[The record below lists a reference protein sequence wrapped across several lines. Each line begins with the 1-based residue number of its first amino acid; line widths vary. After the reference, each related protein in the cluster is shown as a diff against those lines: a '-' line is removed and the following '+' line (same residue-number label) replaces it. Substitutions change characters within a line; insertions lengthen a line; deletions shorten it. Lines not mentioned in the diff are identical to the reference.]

1 MARRGSVDND
11 NWGILLSEMVADF
24 SVKRAVAWLQRKFA
38 SFDSSRESAL
48 SVEENRHDKKY
59 FSSAR
64 TIGFIRDLPETTGS
78 DVNRPVLVAAVE
90 MRNDITERTSRQTQF
105 NFAKRVLQNAVKG
118 GAAGLNG
125 YPNQGIF
132 FFYDKDGYFRI
143 SLVSAA
149 MEGRRFKFNE
159 AKRQSF
165 YVNPER
171 PNNVAKSRLQEPI
184 RTFADLKEAF
194 SVEALTK
201 EFYGRLFEWYEW
213 AMKPAT
219 GVTFPNDVA
228 DEKGNRQYNNEA
240 IIRLI
245 TRLMFTW
252 FIRQRGLVPEEFF
265 KVDGV
270 EALLKDFDAESM
282 EDGNYYRCILQNL
295 FFATL
300 NCQPDKRKFRAK
312 TGNGMCKRDWTI
324 KTLYRYEKE
333 FRDSQEFM
341 RLMSNVPFL
350 NCALFDC
357 LDKQEREQ
365 DGGRTLLFDGFSDTK
380 KNQAR
385 VPNGL
390 FFHKEKG
397 IVNLFDTY
405 EFTIDENN
413 ADDADVALDPELLGK
428 VFENLLGAFNPETQ
442 ETARKATGS
451 FYTPRE
457 IVDYMVEESLKSHLK
472 TKVPSLKDEWL
483 DDLFDKTKSAE
494 KAALPFDEDVAKEV
508 REALYTCKV
517 LDPAC
522 GSGAFPMGVLHCMVR
537 LFGRLDPNNYD
548 LSKRLVNRYKEEIG
562 KPSDPYETDAEKE
575 ERLAA
580 LQIQLKEGE
589 HYPDYARK
597 LYLIENCIY
606 GVDIQPIA
614 TQISKLRFFIS
625 LLCDQLRSNWN
636 ECAENHGLLSLP
648 NLEAKFVCANTLISL
663 PETAGELNLSTSGIP
678 ELRQELQENRHR
690 IFAARTYKQKD
701 KLKEKDQ
708 KIRDKIRDTIR
719 ASHSTPDKDMIALQM
734 EVIERLTDD
743 RKRYETPQMVK
754 KEKPVQYSLF
764 GEPYQTELRFEMVD
778 ENKDRREAIDAQ
790 IRFARKKI
798 DAENAKS
805 RSENV
810 SAIDKLAKMV
820 SGWDPYDQNATS
832 KFFDP
837 QWMFNIENGFDIVIG
852 NPPYISASDQ
862 LKDSRLKKQRET
874 LSHDGRFSCLVQ
886 KWDLY
891 IAFIELSLQ
900 ELLKHDGI
908 FAMIVPYPFLNQ
920 KYGAVMRRKI
930 ISEFA
935 LLEVVDL
942 QGVKVFENA
951 TVTNCIPFVKKT
963 RPDDSV
969 IISRAS
975 EDKNILHAETIS
987 VLDFMPNPETAVWKT
1002 TKQINLLDRYADMHV
1017 LGDYCYI
1024 SEGMKLNADEKI
1036 ARGLFAK
1043 EDLISTT
1050 KDKIHCMEYVEG
1062 KNIERYNI
1070 KGEVRYLE
1078 YGTKRVP
1085 ALLRRPTFPELYS
1098 HPKLMFNI
1106 LGELRCVLD
1115 SDRIMHGTSILSAVP
1130 WYRLKDVEN
1139 KSITASVKKFSSM
1152 TRPEMEL
1159 LSKNID
1165 LRYLLCVMNSHYAG
1179 VLLTSIRGGDY
1190 HIYAEYIRNIPIPSA
1205 SHAVQKQLVTIVDR
1219 ILVEKKR
1226 NPEVDTSSLE
1236 SEIDQLVYKLYG
1248 LTEEEIA
1255 IVEGRDKKEEEAGK
1269 EESVKP
1275 SRRGGR
1281 AAPPVPR
1288 PKTSEDEEEELE

>member
-1 MARRGSVDND
+1 M
-11 NWGILLSEMVADF
+11 
-24 SVKRAVAWLQRKFA
+24 KRAVAWLERKFA
-38 SFDSSRESAL
+38 SFDSSRQSGL
-48 SVEENRHDKKY
+48 PVDENRNDKKY
-59 FSSAR
+59 FASAR
-64 TIGFIRDLPETTGS
+64 TIGFIRELPETAGG
-78 DVNRPVLVAAVE
+78 DINRPVLVAAVE

-105 NFAKRVLQNAVKG
+105 NFAKRVLQNAVKS

-213 AMKPAT
+213 AMKPRT

-228 DEKGNRQYNNEA
+228 DDKDDRKYNNEA

-252 FIRQRGLVPEEFF
+252 FIRQRGLVPEELF
-265 KVDGV
+265 KVEGV
-270 EALLKDFDAESM
+270 SALLKGFKAESM
-282 EDGNYYRCILQNL
+282 EDDNYYRCILQNL

-300 NCQPDKRKFRAK
+300 NCQPEKRRFRVK

-333 FRDSQEFM
+333 FSDSQEFK

-380 KNQAR
+380 KNRAR

-397 IVNLFDTY
+397 IVRLFDTY

-472 TKVPSLKDEWL
+472 TKVPQLKDEWL
-483 DDLFDKTKSAE
+483 DDLFDKTKAADRAE
-494 KAALPFDEDVAKEV
+494 LPFDEDVAKEV

-548 LSKRLVNRYKEEIG
+548 LSRRLVDRYKEEIK
-562 KPSDPYETDAEKE
+562 KPSDPYETEAEKE

-580 LQIQLKEGE
+580 LKVQLKEGE

-663 PETAGELNLSTSGIP
+663 PETSGELNLSTSGIP
-678 ELRQELQENRHR
+678 ELRQELQENRHK

-701 KLKEKDQ
+701 KLKDNDQ
-708 KIRDKIRDTIR
+708 KIRDRIRDTVR
-719 ASHSTPDKDMIALQM
+719 STLAKPDKDMIALQM
-734 EVIERLTDD
+734 EVIEKLKED
-743 RKRYETPQMVK
+743 RKLYETPKMVK
-754 KEKPVQYSLF
+754 KVKPVQDSLF
-764 GEPYQTELRFEMVD
+764 GEPSNAVPAYEMVD
-778 ENKDRREAIDAQ
+778 TNKAKRDEIDDKIQFAQ
-790 IRFARKKI
+790 KKI
-798 DAENAKS
+798 DEENAKS

-810 SAIDKLAKMV
+810 TAIDKLARMV

-832 KFFDP
+832 SFFDP

-852 NPPYISASDQ
+852 NPPYISAPDQ
-862 LKDSRLKKQRET
+862 LKDPKLKKQRET
-874 LSHDGRFSCLVQ
+874 LSHDRRFSCLIQ

-891 IAFIELSLQ
+891 IAFMELSLRV
-900 ELLKHDGI
+900 LLKDRGA
-908 FAMIVPYPFLNQ
+908 FTMIVPYPLTNQ
-920 KYGAVMRRKI
+920 NYGAAIRKMLLTGY
-930 ISEFA
+930 A
-935 LLEVVDL
+935 LKSIVDL
-942 QGVKVFENA
+942 QGVSVFENA
-951 TVTNCIPFVKKT
+951 TVTNCIPFVQKISPLSEVRIIKPDENG
-963 RPDDSV
+963 RFNRVKVLSVVNFMPDD
-969 IISRAS
+969 
-975 EDKNILHAETIS
+975 KTC
-987 VLDFMPNPETAVWKT
+987 VWKT
-1002 TKQINLLDRYADMHV
+1002 SGEKNLLSRFNGMYC

-1024 SEGMKLNADEKI
+1024 SVGMVLNADEKL
-1036 ARGLFAK
+1036 AKGAFTK
-1043 EDLISTT
+1043 EDLISLK
-1050 KDKIHCMEYVEG
+1050 KDRRHPRPYVEG
-1062 KNIERYNI
+1062 KDIDRYI
-1070 KGEVRYLE
+1070 VKRVRFLE
-1078 YGTKRVP
+1078 YGTERVP
-1085 ALLRRPTFPELYS
+1085 SQIRRPTFPELYL
-1098 HPKLMFNI
+1098 HPKLI
-1106 LGELRCVLD
+1106 LNTLGTIKGTYD
-1115 SDRIMHGTSILSAVP
+1115 SSGYFTTNHKLNLILP
-1130 WYRLKDVEN
+1130 WRSLKDVEN
-1139 KSITASVKKFSSM
+1139 NSISVSVKRYCVLSRKD
-1152 TRPEMEL
+1152 MERLSQGIDELFL
-1159 LSKNID
+1159 LGLLNS
-1165 LRYLLCVMNSHYAG
+1165 RMGQYLLN
-1179 VLLTSIRGGDY
+1179 LIRGGDIN
-1190 HIYAEYIRNIPIPSA
+1190 IYPEHLRAIPVA
-1205 SHAVQKQLVTIVDR
+1205 GVERQKQLGI
-1219 ILVEKKR
+1219 ILLVEKVLAAKKKDS
-1226 NPEVDTSSLE
+1226 NSDTSAWE
-1236 SEIDQLVYKLYG
+1236 SEIDKLVYKLYG
-1248 LTEEEIA
+1248 LTDDEIA
-1255 IVEGRDKKEEEAGK
+1255 IVEGRDNKEEVSGKKEP
-1269 EESVKP
+1269 VLT
-1275 SRRGGR
+1275 SRRAAR
-1281 AAPPVPR
+1281 AVSRVSAAS
-1288 PKTSEDEEEELE
+1288 TAADDDEELE